1 MILDFLTFEFRV
13 QDLLG
18 LVNWGVAGVGWW
30 YCGWAGSKCKHLTA
44 GPFSEL
50 GPSSVKGD
58 DAACLAVDSDGFEPH
73 GAIHSAAMSA
83 CAKPQLWY
91 ETLRLL
97 CGMPA
102 RRFRVDIIAYCEVI
116 GACDQADTATNIAES
131 ISFNQQ

>member
-50 GPSSVKGD
+50 GPSVNTHSVAG
-58 DAACLAVDSDGFEPH
+58 LGPNVN
-73 GAIHSAAMSA
+73 IHN
-83 CAKPQLWY
+83 Y
-91 ETLRLL
+91 LL
-97 CGMPA
+97 SNS
-102 RRFRVDIIAYCEVI
+102 Y
-116 GACDQADTATNIAES
+116 S
-131 ISFNQQ
+131 SF